1 MKGLHLSL
9 LAVGFLTA
17 AMAQRANSADDERYL
32 RAAARVAPGSAEVLN
47 PLEAVLRARAVTIFG
62 RIDHS
67 GEAKKVGL
75 SLRATQVLIFGN
87 PKGGTGVM
95 QAAPTSA
102 IDLPLKALAW
112 QDDDGQVWLSY
123 NDPTYLARR
132 FGLTDAQVAP
142 LAGIAGLVE
151 ESLK

>member
-1 MKGLHLSL
+1 MLNGDGITS
-9 LAVGFLTA
+9 
-17 AMAQRANSADDERYL
+17 RPSSR
-32 RAAARVAPGSAEVLN
+32 SVLETLDR
-47 PLEAVLRARAVTIFG
+47 LEAVLRAKAITIFG

-67 GEAKKVGL
+67 DEAKKVGFT
-75 SLRATQVLIFGN
+75 LRPTQVLIFGN

-112 QDDDGQVWLSY
+112 QDDNGQVWLSY
-123 NDPTYLARR
+123 NDPAYLARR
-132 FGLTDAQVAP
+132 FGLTDAQIAP
-142 LAGIAGLVE
+142 LAGIGGLIE

>member
-1 MKGLHLSL
+1 MLNGDGITS
-9 LAVGFLTA
+9 
-17 AMAQRANSADDERYL
+17 RPSSR
-32 RAAARVAPGSAEVLN
+32 SVLETLDR
-47 PLEAVLRARAVTIFG
+47 LEAVLRAKAITIFC

-67 GEAKKVGL
+67 DEAKKVGL
-75 SLRATQVLIFGN
+75 TLRPTQVLIFGN

-112 QDDDGQVWLSY
+112 QDDNGQVWLSY
-123 NDPTYLARR
+123 NDPAYLAHR
-132 FGLTDAQVAP
+132 FGLTDAQIAP
-142 LAGIAGLVE
+142 LAGIGGLIE